1 MFEPK
6 TIYAKI
12 AYDAILLY
20 MKTGK
25 KMLKDKSEIPIALQ
39 LRLPCF
45 VSIYSNE
52 TLRANI
58 GTVEP
63 IHECLYNEIIEN
75 AVSAVDVAGKTNPL
89 KEEELDNITLAVDVL
104 SYPREVENKSL
115 LKPEKHGIIVKDEE
129 GNSSYVLPNLK
140 GIDTVDQQIKVARD
154 KAGIDENLSP
164 DKLHL
169 LNFTITRYQ

>member
-6 TIYAKI
+6 TIYAKV
-12 AYDAILLY
+12 AYDAVLLY

-25 KMLKDKSEIPIALQ
+25 KMLKDKSEIPTALQ
-39 LRLPCF
+39 LKLPCF

-52 TLRANI
+52 SLRANK

-63 IHECLYNEIIEN
+63 IHDCLYNEIIEN
-75 AVSAVDVAGKTNPL
+75 AVSAVDEANKTNPL

-104 SYPREVENKSL
+104 SYPKKVENKSL

-129 GNSSYVLPNLK
+129 GNNSFVLPNTD
-140 GIDTVDQQIKVARD
+140 GVETVDKQVKVARE
-154 KAGIDENLSP
+154 KAGIDENLP
-164 DKLHL
+164 QDKLQL
-169 LNFTITRYQ
+169 LHFTITRYQ